1 MENID
6 YDELSEK
13 FKLVFLYKYQISN
26 YLFLSLS
33 HLCEIIII
41 DCFMTSFSFGTI
53 KYNILFSIVYF
64 LIYISFTISGLHLQ

>member
-1 MENID
+1 M
-6 YDELSEK
+6 EK
-13 FKLVFLYKYQISN
+13 FRFVFSVFYINIKLVIIFFS
-26 YLFLSLS
+26 SLS